1 MKLKYIFASIIS
13 LALLAVG
20 CTKEDPASLNNISVS
35 KTYLSIPEEGGSVEV
50 TVNALEEWK
59 FELQYKS
66 DDDLKDA
73 DRGCPTWLTASAEK
87 GVPGETVITFSAEKT
102 EAGREAELHI
112 LVGTNTQILIVR
124 QGEMTVSDASCAEVI
139 AGPDGKSFRV
149 TGTCTSIYNTTYGNW
164 YLNDG
169 TGEITIYGTLDK
181 DGAEKNFPSLGIE
194 VGDVVTVE
202 GPKATYGSTIEL
214 VKVTVVKI
222 SKALLKLVS
231 DNDITIEKDA
241 DTLDVKLAFKGNG
254 AYFEIDQAKTTAE
267 VDYLTTKIIPG
278 VPSKL
283 EKNPA
288 DTAIFTFAV
297 AKNSSFDLKAGSI
310 KFWSGSTEATFN
322 FTQKS
327 NLPEKVTIK
336 QAIADRAKGS
346 QVYVEGVIKAICG
359 KGYILDDGTEA
370 LLIYLPTIESYA
382 VGDKMKIAGKVAV
395 FNFGAQIQS
404 PLYEVK
410 DGTEE
415 FQYPEAIVYDATKV
429 KALKDELS
437 PKVADKASY
446 VTPVEYIQLSGKV
459 NVSGNYYNLILDGTT
474 EMEGSF
480 YQLSDEQKTQI
491 GALHGKNVR
500 LNGYKQSVSISKN
513 APKYLNVIYTSVEE
527 IK

>member
-50 TVNALEEWK
+50 TINALEEWK
-59 FELQYKS
+59 FELQFYS
-66 DDDLKDA
+66 DDDVKDA

-102 EAGREAELHI
+102 EAGREAEIHI

-124 QGEMTVSDASCAEVI
+124 QGEMTASEASCKEII
-139 AGPDGKSFRV
+139 AGPNGKTYRV
-149 TGTCTSIYNTTYGNW
+149 TGTCTSITNTTYGNW
-164 YLNDG
+164 LLNDN

-181 DGAEKNFPSLGIE
+181 DGAEKNFSSLGIE

-202 GPKATYGSTIEL
+202 GPKDTYGTTIEL
-214 VKVTVVKI
+214 VKVTVIKI
-222 SKALLKLVS
+222 SKAMLKMVS
-231 DNDITIEKDA
+231 DNDITIEKTA

-254 AYFEIDQAKTTAE
+254 AYFEIDKEKSTAEIEYLKTTVIE
-267 VDYLTTKIIPG
+267 G

-288 DTAIFTFAV
+288 DTAIFRFAV
-297 AKNSSFDLKAGSI
+297 AANDGFEVRTGSI
-310 KFWSGSTEATFN
+310 NFWSGSTEATFN

-336 QAIADRAKGS
+336 EAIDNRANGS

-359 KGYILDDGTEA
+359 KGYILDDGTAA
-370 LLIYLPTIESYA
+370 LLIYKPTVESYA

-395 FNFGAQIQS
+395 YNFGAQIET

-410 DGTEE
+410 DGTE
-415 FQYPEAIVYDATKV
+415 QVTYPKAIVYDADKV

-437 PKVADKASY
+437 EKVADKTSY
-446 VTPVEYIQLSGKV
+446 VTPIEYIQLSGKV
-459 NVSGNYYNLILDGTT
+459 SVSGNYYNLILDGTT
-474 EMEGSF
+474 ELQGSF

-491 GALHGKNVR
+491 GALDGKNVR
-500 LNGYKQSVSISKN
+500 LTGYKQSVSVSSNK
-513 APKYLNVIYTSVEE
+513 PKYLNVIYTSVEE